1 MTNMAIKMNI
11 GLKRTAFFT
20 VMQMANSGKQTRY
33 FQFAA
38 DAQKYHGRK
47 AEQGYD
53 ISLSEASHGPA

>member
-1 MTNMAIKMNI
+1 MAIKMNI

-20 VMQMANSGKQTRY
+20 VMQMANDGKQTRY

-38 DAQKYHGRK
+38 DAQKHYDAK
-47 AEQGYD
+47 AAQGHD

>member
-1 MTNMAIKMNI
+1 MNI
-11 GLKRTAFFT
+11 GLKRTEFFT
-20 VMQMANSGKQTRY
+20 VMQMANDGKQTRY

-47 AEQGYD
+47 AEQGHD